1 MLTPLGKE
9 LRKLRIDDG
18 LLLKDVADALDV
30 SVAWLSAIETGRK
43 TATNDIVNKLANHF
57 GLDTDQRNE
66 LHRLAEISRTEF
78 KIKPARDADE
88 NRRDMA
94 AVLARRFDDLSDEA
108 VKKIT
113 RIILGGEGDKRS

>member
-9 LRKLRIDDG
+9 LRKLRIDNG
-18 LLLKDVADALDV
+18 QLLKDVADALDV

-43 TATNDIVNKLANHF
+43 TATNDIVERLASHF
-57 GLDTDQRNE
+57 ALDTGRRNE
-66 LHRLAEISRTEF
+66 LFRLADISRTEF

-88 NRRDMA
+88 NRRDMV
-94 AVLARRFDDLSDEA
+94 AVLARRFDDLSDDA

-113 RIILGGEGDKRS
+113 KIILGGEGVKPS